1 MASNT
6 KPKTLDE
13 TVEIMSSEDYKD
25 RLRAEYYQVKIRHKK
40 LSEMIAKYA
49 QDKLDFEPNCSLEL
63 LQDQLNAMY
72 HYMFVLEIRAK
83 VEKIKL

>member
-6 KPKTLDE
+6 KPKNLED
-13 TVEIMSSEDYKD
+13 TVDLMSSEDYKD
-25 RLRAEYYQVKIRHKK
+25 RFRAEYYQVKLRHKK
-40 LSEMIAKYA
+40 LSDMITKYA
-49 QDKLDFEPNCSLEL
+49 QDKLDFEPDSSLEL

>member
-6 KPKTLDE
+6 KPKNLED
-13 TVEIMSSEDYKD
+13 TVDLMSSEDYKD
-25 RLRAEYYQVKIRHKK
+25 RFRAEYYQVKLRHKK
-40 LSEMIAKYA
+40 LSEMITKYA
-49 QDKLDFEPNCSLEL
+49 QDKLDFEPTCSLEL

>member
-6 KPKTLDE
+6 KPKNLEDTIDL
-13 TVEIMSSEDYKD
+13 MSSEDYKD
-25 RLRAEYYQVKIRHKK
+25 RFRAEYYQVKLRHKK
-40 LSEMIAKYA
+40 LSEMITKYA

-72 HYMFVLEIRAK
+72 HYMFVLEVRAK